1 MKLPIEWPLIKKIS
15 CEYQESDTTELF
27 EVYVERM
34 YGLRIEYDEFGK
46 NIITLQDPQKYMIA
60 VLKFGG

>member
-1 MKLPIEWPLIKKIS
+1 MLPIEWPLIRKIS
-15 CEYQESDTTELF
+15 REYQDSDTTELF

-34 YGLRIEYDEFGK
+34 YGLRIEYDNYGK
-46 NIITLQDPQKYMIA
+46 NIITLTDPQKYTFA